1 MPPARSR
8 TVHRGK
14 STIDP
19 ECESV
24 GCEINELFRIL
35 GKTYV
40 LDILHI
46 LTQEDPGPRRFVELQ
61 TRLSVSPNTLS
72 DRLKELVKAGLL
84 SRTAYNE
91 IPPRVD
97 YEATPKAL
105 ALKPVFETLTEWAA
119 RYNLKPE
126 PVSAKAVAVAST

>member
-8 TVHRGK
+8 TIHRGK
-14 STIDP
+14 SMIDP

-46 LTQEDPGPRRFVELQ
+46 FTREDPGPRRFVELQ

-84 SRTAYNE
+84 SRAAANE
-91 IPPRVD
+91 IPPRAGH
-97 YEATPKAL
+97 EGAPRGA
-105 ALKPVFETLTEWAA
+105 APET
-119 RYNLKPE
+119 
-126 PVSAKAVAVAST
+126 